1 MHLFFGALLHLGRK
15 RMSSIKKLIEL
26 QDIDSQLMELE
37 DILGDLP
44 KTVDELILEEKQAIK
59 SIKDGKQRI
68 KEIQLDLNKIELR
81 VKEDNQKID
90 HLKDQLFKVTTN
102 KQYDALMQEID
113 HLKEQLDKDETVN
126 IELMEE
132 KDTLDEQI
140 KNQEKNVEAV
150 SKDLLE
156 RRESLEKLLQETA
169 EQKKKLEND
178 RKKLV
183 ESIEQS
189 VLTRYNVVRKARR
202 GTAVVAVLGASC
214 SGCGAVVPPQK
225 IAEIR
230 ADKTPYTCDECSR
243 FLFIEN

>member
-1 MHLFFGALLHLGRK
+1 
-15 RMSSIKKLIEL
+15 MSSIKKLIEL
-26 QDIDSQLMELE
+26 QDNDTQLMELE

-44 KTVDELILEEKQAIK
+44 KKVDELILEEKQTIK
-59 SIKDGKQRI
+59 SIEDGKQRI

-102 KQYDALMQEID
+102 KQYDATMLEID
-113 HLKEQLDKDETVN
+113 HLKEQLDKDETVD

-132 KDTLDEQI
+132 KDTLVEQI
-140 KNQEKNVEAV
+140 TKQENNVESV

-156 RRESLEKLLQETA
+156 RRESLEKMLQESA
-169 EQKKKLEND
+169 EQKEQLESD
-178 RKKLV
+178 RV
-183 ESIEQS
+183 EIVNAIEPQI
-189 VLTRYNVVRKARR
+189 LKRYNIVRKARR
-202 GTAVVAVLGASC
+202 GTAVVPVLGASC
-214 SGCGAVVPPQK
+214 SGCGAMVPPQK

-230 ADKTPYTCDECSR
+230 LDKVPYTCDECSR

>member
-1 MHLFFGALLHLGRK
+1 
-15 RMSSIKKLIEL
+15 MSSIRNLIKL

-44 KTVDELILEEKQAIK
+44 KKVDELILEEKQTIK
-59 SIKDGKQRI
+59 SIEDGKQRV

-81 VKEDNQKID
+81 VKEDNQKIN

-102 KQYDALMQEID
+102 KQYDATMQEID

-126 IELMEE
+126 IELIEE
-132 KDTLDEQI
+132 KEALEKQI
-140 KNQEKNVEAV
+140 RSQETNVESV
-150 SKDLLE
+150 SKDLVE
-156 RRESLEKLLQETA
+156 RRESLEKMLQESS
-169 EQKKKLEND
+169 EQKDHLEND
-178 RKKLV
+178 RNELV
-183 ESIEQS
+183 KSIEPQ
-189 VLTRYNVVRKARR
+189 VLNRYGIVRKARR
-202 GTAVVAVLGASC
+202 GTAVVPVLGSSC

-243 FLFIEN
+243 FLFIENKININ

>member
-1 MHLFFGALLHLGRK
+1 
-15 RMSSIKKLIEL
+15 MSSIKKLIDL
-26 QDIDSQLMELE
+26 QEIDSQLNELE

-44 KTVDELILEEKQAIK
+44 KKVDELIVQEKQT
-59 SIKDGKQRI
+59 IKDIENGKLRI
-68 KEIQLDLNKIELR
+68 KEIQLDLNKTELH

-90 HLKDQLFKVTTN
+90 NLKDHLFKVTTN

-113 HLKEQLDKDETVN
+113 HLKEQLDKDETID

-132 KDTLDEQI
+132 KDTLEEQI
-140 KNQEKNVEAV
+140 KNQEKNVESV
-150 SKDLLE
+150 SKDLSE
-156 RRESLEKLLQETA
+156 RRVNLENLLHETA
-169 EQKKKLEND
+169 EQKAQLESD
-178 RKKLV
+178 RDKLV
-183 ESIEQS
+183 KSIEPN
-189 VLTRYNVVRKARR
+189 VLKRYDVIRSARR
-202 GTAVVAVLGASC
+202 GTAVVPVLGASC

>member
-1 MHLFFGALLHLGRK
+1 
-15 RMSSIKKLIEL
+15 MSSIKNLIEL
-26 QDIDSQLMELE
+26 QDIDTQLMELE
-37 DILGDLP
+37 EILGDLP
-44 KTVDELILEEKQAIK
+44 NKVDELIAEEKQTIK
-59 SIKDGKQRI
+59 SIEDGKQRI
-68 KEIQLDLNKIELR
+68 KEIKLDLNKIELR

-113 HLKEQLDKDETVN
+113 HLKEQLDKDETVD

-132 KDTLDEQI
+132 KDLLEEQI
-140 KNQEKNVEAV
+140 KNQEKSVETV
-150 SKDLLE
+150 SKDLSE
-156 RRESLEKLLQETA
+156 RRKSLEKMLQESA
-169 EQKKKLEND
+169 KQKKQLEND

-183 ESIEQS
+183 ESIETQ
-189 VLTRYNVVRKARR
+189 VLKRYNVVRQARS
-202 GTAVVAVLGASC
+202 GAAVVPVLGASC

>member
-1 MHLFFGALLHLGRK
+1 
-15 RMSSIKKLIEL
+15 MSSIKNLIEL
-26 QDIDSQLMELE
+26 QDIDTQLMDLE

-44 KTVDELILEEKQAIK
+44 KKVDELILEEKHTIK
-59 SIKDGKQRI
+59 SIEDGKHRI

-113 HLKEQLDKDETVN
+113 HLKEQLDKDETVD

-140 KNQEKNVEAV
+140 KNQENSVETV
-150 SKDLLE
+150 SKDLSE
-156 RRESLEKLLQETA
+156 RRKSLEKMLQETA
-169 EQKKKLEND
+169 EQKKQLENS
-178 RKKLV
+178 KNKLTD
-183 ESIEQS
+183 SIEQP
-189 VLTRYNVVRKARR
+189 VLKRYNVVRKARR
-202 GTAVVAVLGASC
+202 GTAVVPVLGASC

-230 ADKTPYTCDECSR
+230 TDKTPHTCDDCSR
-243 FLFIEN
+243 FLFIES